1 MQEITK
7 LQINRSQL
15 KEKFFYYDG
24 CEIDNTDSNKAEAAE
39 KEIIN
44 LVADVLID
52 ILLKESL

>member
-1 MQEITK
+1 M
-7 LQINRSQL
+7 

-24 CEIDNTDSNKAEAAE
+24 CEIDSNKAEAAE